1 MARLTNKNK
10 SSGIKMKDNRKI
22 VLSAPEIGSFGGIQT
37 YMGYIHNVLSVGGCN
52 HKVVSKNDM
61 EGSYKN
67 KITNQR
73 MSISGGKRSRIV
85 FLRGILKIG
94 KVDTVIVGHLNQAPL
109 FFILKTL
116 GFVREYIV
124 VLHGIEAWKRLVWY
138 KKITVKKADLI
149 VATTEYTI
157 KTLMNLNEIKK
168 EDIKS
173 IVIPLCT
180 IQKEKKILNMVERQ
194 QQGLMVGR
202 LSLTETD
209 KGYEHAI
216 KAIKE
221 LNEEGMGCKLIVVG
235 DGNYRKKLEE
245 IAFSTGGSSNIEFTG
260 FIDRDQLDSLYGES
274 LFFLLPSRKEGFGIV
289 YLEAMSRGTP
299 CIGGNYGGVPEV
311 IDNNLDGYLV
321 EFGNIA
327 DIKEAV
333 KKIINDKHMYEHM
346 QRKIEKKIATKFS
359 YSYFEAKWLDI
370 LSERTS

>member
-1 MARLTNKNK
+1 
-10 SSGIKMKDNRKI
+10 
-22 VLSAPEIGSFGGIQT
+22 
-37 YMGYIHNVLSVGGCN
+37 
-52 HKVVSKNDM
+52 
-61 EGSYKN
+61 
-67 KITNQR
+67 
-73 MSISGGKRSRIV
+73 
-85 FLRGILKIG
+85 
-94 KVDTVIVGHLNQAPL
+94 
-109 FFILKTL
+109 
-116 GFVREYIV
+116 
-124 VLHGIEAWKRLVWY
+124 
-138 KKITVKKADLI
+138 
-149 VATTEYTI
+149 
-157 KTLMNLNEIKK
+157 
-168 EDIKS
+168 
-173 IVIPLCT
+173 
-180 IQKEKKILNMVERQ
+180 
-194 QQGLMVGR
+194 
-202 LSLTETD
+202 LTETD